1 MMTNETIEAAA
12 RQLAEAL
19 KDRTEGPF
27 TPERLDPSLRAHDV
41 TSFELLSHCLWLLNE
56 IPGMLLA
63 GKREKA
69 MRWLCWCQGVAFA
82 KGWVSTID
90 ELKQA
95 NKGASHGE

>member
-1 MMTNETIEAAA
+1 M
-12 RQLAEAL
+12 
-19 KDRTEGPF
+19 
-27 TPERLDPSLRAHDV
+27 